1 MRVWE
6 YGSLDYFPT
15 TLYTYTLTLS
25 YSHTLIL
32 KRVLLNL
39 RNKHRDEGEVHTG
52 PLNDILF
59 ILLLFFL
66 IVSTL
71 ANPNV
76 IKLSQPKSKSDTKSK
91 QTVVVSIDVNQQY
104 FVGTTKVNIADLK
117 AHLQP
122 FLAKETDQPSI
133 VINADKTVPI
143 DDVVA
148 VMRIARELGART
160 VLAVDKKGVQ

>member
-1 MRVWE
+1 M
-6 YGSLDYFPT
+6 
-15 TLYTYTLTLS
+15 
-25 YSHTLIL
+25 
-32 KRVLLNL
+32 NL
-39 RNKHRDEGEVHTG
+39 RQRHRDDAEVHTG

-76 IKLSQPKSKSDTKSK
+76 VKLTQPKAKSDTKAK
-91 QTVVVSIDVNQQY
+91 QTVVVSINANKQF
-104 FVGTTKVNIADLK
+104 FVGTTPVALADLK
-117 AHLQP
+117 TTLQP

-143 DDVVA
+143 DDLVA

-160 VLAVDKKGVQ
+160 VLAVDKNGVK